1 MSDLDVTIREAHPDE
16 SDEVMGLW
24 TALHEEQEELDD
36 RIGPLAD
43 DASERWEN
51 DFPEWLEDEG
61 TRVLV
66 AEHNGIILGF
76 VLAERWYPPPIAEQN
91 FEIYIES
98 MFVRVEHRR
107 RGIGRKLVDAVADWT
122 EEEGAERMRLGV
134 LSVNEE
140 AKQFWRS
147 VGGRSLQETFT
158 IEVEG

>member
-1 MSDLDVTIREAHPDE
+1 MSELDVTIRSARNDE
-16 SDEVMGLW
+16 SEEVMGLW
-24 TALHEEQEELDD
+24 TALHEEQEEMED
-36 RIGPLAD
+36 RLGTLAD

-51 DFPEWLEDEG
+51 DFPEWLDDEG

-76 VLAERWYPPPIAEQN
+76 VLAERWYPPPVARQS

-98 MFVRVEHRR
+98 MFVRPEHRR

-122 EEEGAERMRLGV
+122 HGEGADRMRLGV

-140 AKQFWRS
+140 AKKFWRS

-158 IEVEG
+158 IEVE